1 MSNVEHLFTC
11 LGLFSLILCSS
22 PIFFFDF
29 FFFLKVHFVSK
40 GFYFFVICCKYLFQV
55 GPLSFGCWH
64 LSLCKIFLVLNKFLC
79 RQVYFF
85 LLDCP
90 SSPFVMGFT
99 QILFLVIVIL
109 FFSLVLG
116 YICSASGIWRQ
127 FNFLAVASSCPA
139 ISLKVHLFLH

>member
-1 MSNVEHLFTC
+1 MLNICSHVWGYFHLFSVYS
-11 LGLFSLILCSS
+11 LLFYFS
-22 PIFFFDF
+22 FGF
-29 FFFLKVHFVSK
+29 FFFFKVLFVSK
-40 GFYFFVICCKYLFQV
+40 GCYFFVICCKYLFQV
-55 GPLSFGCWH
+55 GSLSFGCWH
-64 LSLCKIFLVLNKFLC
+64 LSLCKIFLLLNKFLC

-116 YICSASGIWRQ
+116 SICSASGIWRQ
-127 FNFLAVASSCPA
+127 FNFLAVASSCSA
-139 ISLKVHLFLH
+139 IS